1 MAQVG
6 GQFIHV
12 QASNQLAHRLCA
24 HPCTENTTKG
34 IREIAEAAL
43 LQQIHFL
50 QPLQVT
56 PQSLQ
61 TLAFADPLCLQMGQL
76 FVESHQFALASVLID
91 IGHNVEGKV
100 EDALQVAR
108 GKVQQETNT
117 TGGPL
122 EVPDVAHWRS
132 QFDMAHAFTT
142 HS

>member
-6 GQFIHV
+6 SQFIHV
-12 QASNQLAHRLCA
+12 QASNQF
-24 HPCTENTTKG
+24 
-34 IREIAEAAL
+34 AEAAL

-56 PQSLQ
+56 PQLLQ
-61 TLAFADPLCLQMGQL
+61 TAEFADPAIQALFEIGRL

-108 GKVQQETNT
+108 GKVQQETN
-117 TGGPL
+117 
-122 EVPDVAHWRS
+122 
-132 QFDMAHAFTT
+132 
-142 HS
+142 